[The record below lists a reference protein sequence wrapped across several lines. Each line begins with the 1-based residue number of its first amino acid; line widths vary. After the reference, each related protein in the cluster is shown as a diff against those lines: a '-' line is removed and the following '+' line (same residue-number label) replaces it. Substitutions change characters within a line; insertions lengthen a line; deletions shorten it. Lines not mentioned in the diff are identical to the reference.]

1 MVEDHAGHG
10 DAAMGCG
17 VVDVDAVDARE
28 SYWFLLPGEVCWV
41 ALVMMLD
48 DGVSEGAGGGG
59 GALSWVWL
67 WIACECNAGL
77 TASAGD
83 A

>member
-59 GALSWVWL
+59 GE
-67 WIACECNAGL
+67 ACAVDGDVSAAG
-77 TASAGD
+77 SEG
-83 A
+83 